1 MIKFEGMGRHLRR
14 NRRGAIGAA
23 LLGALILAA
32 VFAPWLAPHGTD
44 EFFPGIMAPPGS
56 EGHPLGTDSVGRDLL
71 TRLLHG
77 ARVSLAVG
85 LLSTVLAGVIGVAVG
100 ATAGYLGGA
109 VDRALM
115 VIVDVFL
122 SFPAV
127 LLAIALV
134 AFMGPGLRSVI
145 LALAAVGW
153 TDYARVVR
161 AEVLSLREREFV
173 ASARAAGAGDMRV
186 IVRHL
191 LPHLAGPVTVIA
203 SFGLA
208 AAVLAEAAL
217 SFLGLGVQAPTP
229 SWGSMLA
236 DGRTFLR
243 VAPHLTW
250 IPGLAITL
258 AVLGFNLLGD
268 GLRDFLD
275 PRNRS

>member
-14 NRRGAIGAA
+14 NRRGGIGAV
-23 LLGALILAA
+23 LLVTLILAA

-44 EFFPGIMAPPGS
+44 EFFPGIMATPGS

-208 AAVLAEAAL
+208 AAVLSEAAL

-250 IPGLAITL
+250 IPGAAITL

-275 PRNRS
+275 PRSRS